1 MITEGDAI
9 GPPRRQRRLG
19 ANSVSVPF
27 DHDFPVARPDT
38 FGEAMLR
45 AVDEIQG

>member
-1 MITEGDAI
+1 M
-9 GPPRRQRRLG
+9 RQRQLG

-27 DHDFPVARPDT
+27 DHDFPGDHDFPVARPDT

-45 AVDEIQG
+45 AVDEVQG